1 MRMAFFVWM
10 IALGKIVTKDSLWKR
25 HDIVMDW
32 CCMCKKSK
40 EFIDHLILNYEVAR
54 MGLGFP
60 FLGIEWVKLQQ
71 VVKLLACWRC

>member
-1 MRMAFFVWM
+1 
-10 IALGKIVTKDSLWKR
+10 
-25 HDIVMDW
+25 VMDW